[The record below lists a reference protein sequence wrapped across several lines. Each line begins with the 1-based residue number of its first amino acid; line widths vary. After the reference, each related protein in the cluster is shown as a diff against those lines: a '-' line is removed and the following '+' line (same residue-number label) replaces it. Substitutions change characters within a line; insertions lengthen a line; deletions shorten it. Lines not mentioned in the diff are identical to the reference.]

1 MLLVTACVDRICR
14 PCCAHTPTHKYTCV
28 ALRLP
33 YIEVDRDIVLEG
45 HVSWVG
51 RSSIEASIQCMQHT
65 PADGW
70 RQALEAKFVMVA
82 LDPMN
87 SGK

>member
-1 MLLVTACVDRICR
+1 
-14 PCCAHTPTHKYTCV
+14 
-28 ALRLP
+28 
-33 YIEVDRDIVLEG
+33 
-45 HVSWVG
+45 
-51 RSSIEASIQCMQHT
+51 MQHT